1 MGRNGDRET
10 HKRWEDMEIAGWR
23 EKRMD
28 HFLTLCSMRYAEGMT
43 MMEAAQ
49 EKVEAG
55 HVTRVTG
62 FEPEI
67 LAFCCEH

>member
-1 MGRNGDRET
+1 
-10 HKRWEDMEIAGWR
+10 
-23 EKRMD
+23 
-28 HFLTLCSMRYAEGMT
+28 MRYAERIK

-49 EKVEAG
+49 EKVEIAP
-55 HVTRVTG
+55 VSQTVG